1 MCCASQNRTFNLLL
15 VLRWLWIS
23 FYSPQ
28 GPLIFPYVQP
38 LLYVLGYTSAFIQQ
52 PTSFS
57 RPEIFRMSEL
67 SDNPELQ
74 SHSQAVLYI
83 LSAVSPPQE
92 SIEAI
97 SVNFVNAIS
106 SSTVRALS
114 SYPN

>member
-1 MCCASQNRTFNLLL
+1 MAMDL
-15 VLRWLWIS
+15 VLQPPR
-23 FYSPQ
+23 SPDIPIRAA
-28 GPLIFPYVQP
+28 PLVCTG
-38 LLYVLGYTSAFIQQ
+38 LYMKSAFIQQ
-52 PTSFS
+52 LISYS

-83 LSAVSPPQE
+83 LSAVSPPRE

-106 SSTVRALS
+106 SSTV
-114 SYPN
+114 

>member
-1 MCCASQNRTFNLLL
+1 MYCASKNRTFNRLL
-15 VLRWLWIS
+15 VLRWLWVS

-28 GPLIFPYVQP
+28 GPLIFPYVHP
-38 LLYVLGYTSAFIQQ
+38 LLYVSGLYTHPHSFNNRY
-52 PTSFS
+52 FS

-83 LSAVSPPQE
+83 LSAVAPPQE

-97 SVNFVNAIS
+97 SANFVNAIS
-106 SSTVRALS
+106 SSTV
-114 SYPN
+114 